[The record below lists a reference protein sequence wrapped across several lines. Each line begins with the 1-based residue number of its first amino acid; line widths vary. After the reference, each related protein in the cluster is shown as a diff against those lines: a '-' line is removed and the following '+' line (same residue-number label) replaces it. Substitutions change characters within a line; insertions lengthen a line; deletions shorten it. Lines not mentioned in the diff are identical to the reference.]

1 MSDETF
7 ARLSAHRRNIDR
19 YRELIRTDLAV
30 TECAFVERRLAEE
43 KAALACLGLAQ
54 MDQIRSVVAEP
65 RDKTSI

>member
-30 TECAFVERRLAEE
+30 TECALLNVASPKKKLLLH
-43 KAALACLGLAQ
+43 ALA
-54 MDQIRSVVAEP
+54 
-65 RDKTSI
+65 